1 MPNSSKGNTYKLV
14 NPYVKGEFK
23 KTIKAKNSIEAGKE
37 FYKNLSEH
45 FNNSIPKFY
54 FSIQKGGSSK
64 SKYYHF
70 EVQEKRKKSEVSYK
84 LRPYNVPGND
94 EIESFVENFNKFK
107 GRFNQQYGGADPK
120 RRKSR
125 RGSKSKTRSKTRS
138 KPRSKADDLYDIDY
152 DYDDLDYR
160 EDYSYIPTVSQPFYY
175 MYYDP
180 SVYKLDSFFI
190 PTFYAY
196 ATPIWEINTNG
207 LVIYP

>member
-23 KTIKAKNSIEAGKE
+23 KTIKAKNSIEAAKE

-64 SKYYHF
+64 GKYYHF
-70 EVQEKRKKSEVSYK
+70 EVQEKRKRSEVSYK
-84 LRPYNVPGND
+84 LRPYDVPGND

-107 GRFNQQYGGADPK
+107 GRFNKQYGGDKPK
-120 RRKSR
+120 RKRSRSKSR
-125 RGSKSKTRSKTRS
+125 KKSK
-138 KPRSKADDLYDIDY
+138 SKADDLYDI

-207 LVIYP
+207 LVIYS

>member
-1 MPNSSKGNTYKLV
+1 MPNSAKGNTYKLV

-23 KTIKAKNSIEAGKE
+23 KNIKAKNSIEAAKM

-54 FSIQKGGSSK
+54 FSIQKGGSGK
-64 SKYYHF
+64 GKYYHF

-84 LRPYNVPGND
+84 LRPYEVPGKD

-107 GRFNQQYGGADPK
+107 GRFNKQYGGAPSK
-120 RRKSR
+120 RKRSRK
-125 RGSKSKTRSKTRS
+125 GKK
-138 KPRSKADDLYDIDY
+138 SKADDLYE
-152 DYDDLDYR
+152 LDYEDDDFYR
-160 EDYSYIPTVSQPFYY
+160 TDYSYVPTVSQPFYY

-180 SVYKLDSFFI
+180 SVYKLDTFFI

-207 LVIYP
+207 LVIYS

>member
-1 MPNSSKGNTYKLV
+1 MPKSTRGNTYRLV

-23 KTIKAKNSIEAGKE
+23 KNIKAKNSIEAAKV

-54 FSIQKGGSSK
+54 FSIQKSGSGK
-64 SKYYHF
+64 GKYSHF
-70 EVQEKRKKSEVSYK
+70 EVEEKRKKSEVSYK
-84 LRPYNVPGND
+84 LRPYEVPGKD

-107 GRFNQQYGGADPK
+107 GRFNKQYGGDNPK
-120 RRKSR
+120 RRKSKGSTSKR
-125 RGSKSKTRSKTRS
+125 RKNLN
-138 KPRSKADDLYDIDY
+138 KADDLYDLDN
-152 DYDDLDYR
+152 DDDDFYR
-160 EDYSYIPTVSQPFYY
+160 TDYSYVPTVSQPFYY

-180 SVYKLDSFFI
+180 SVYKLDSFFV

-196 ATPIWEINTNG
+196 ATPIWEINTSG